1 MRDFLGKFMKKFGH
15 YEVTAELGRGGM
27 GVVYKG
33 WEPSLNRQVA
43 IKCLGEHL
51 LNDKDLVE
59 RFTREAKA
67 TAALNN
73 PNVIQI
79 YFIGEE
85 KGQPFFAM
93 EYIEGQSLDDILN
106 GGNSLSVKH
115 AKNLLKQACLGLAA
129 AHEKDLVHRDIKPA
143 NLMLTKDGKLKI
155 VDFGIARTREYGDKL
170 TNTGEFVGTP
180 GYLSPEVCIGKEVDL
195 RSDIFSLG
203 IVFYEMLAGKVPFEN
218 DSPLGLMLE
227 VVQSDIPDIRA
238 LNKKVDKKTSFI
250 LNKMIAKSPDDRY
263 QSCNEVIR
271 DLGNIIENETI
282 VNIQSNATVVA
293 KTVKPKISEQITLP
307 AIDAITAQNLTPV
320 TGKNSGNGKK
330 WLMAATVFAILGA
343 GAFGYYGGYLPI
355 PRSSSN
361 QQIVTLTDSAYTSPT
376 ESTNSSGPS
385 TSQVQGPNS
394 TSKIKGQG
402 IMVGLSS
409 MFGESSEKD
418 EVNVDDSS
426 QINFPDESLASTE
439 LPSEVEQPLEASFTI
454 ETDSTPNLSA
464 SDPNESSLTTDDIL
478 LSQAGDNSIQT
489 QQVNIPQTSNT
500 QVSDAQAVTLPKQNE
515 LQTLAINTPKQK
527 NIIAEGK
534 TSVPPIIVE
543 SSSRV
548 AQSVQQKP
556 KRHIPKV
563 IPLNKGVVVIAFGDP
578 AVANPIEKILE
589 NQLKAQGIKVMNEQF
604 IPGMRKLLD
613 GGLDLAELKI
623 LIQKNGGQAMVIANI
638 NYVGSQ
644 QLNYAGRSS
653 ELINAQLDVD
663 VYEIKSGDS
672 IGPGFGSKLSY
683 TSLNATDEA
692 TDAVMQ
698 FTDQLTMSIK
708 NKI

>member
-1 MRDFLGKFMKKFGH
+1 MKKFGH

-93 EYIEGQSLDDILN
+93 EYIEGQSLDDILK
-106 GGNSLSVKH
+106 GGNTLTVKH

-143 NLMLTKDGKLKI
+143 NLMLTKDGTLKI

-180 GYLSPEVCIGKEVDL
+180 GYLSPEVCIGKEVDQ

-238 LNKKVDKKTSFI
+238 LNKKVDKKTSYI

-271 DLGNIIENETI
+271 DLGNIIDNETI
-282 VNIQSNATVVA
+282 ANIKSNATVVA
-293 KTVKPKISEQITLP
+293 KTIKPKISEQNTLP
-307 AIDAITAQNLTPV
+307 SIDAITAQNLTPV
-320 TGKNSGNGKK
+320 STQKSGNGKK
-330 WLMAATVFAILGA
+330 WLMAATVFAVLGA
-343 GAFGYYGGYLPI
+343 GAFGYYGGYFPLPKF
-355 PRSSSN
+355 SAN
-361 QQIVTLTDSAYTSPT
+361 QQIVTLTDSANNAPVDASINPLD
-376 ESTNSSGPS
+376 SSAPKAS
-385 TSQVQGPNS
+385 APKSSSN
-394 TSKIKGQG
+394 IKGKG

-409 MFGESSEKD
+409 MFGESDDKD
-418 EVNVDDSS
+418 EATVQDLS
-426 QINFPDESLASTE
+426 QIDFPDESLASTQTPTQEESNSETPVSNVNQALVGTADTIAPLQNNE
-439 LPSEVEQPLEASFTI
+439 LEQDAQNLAAQASQKPSGI
-454 ETDSTPNLSA
+454 
-464 SDPNESSLTTDDIL
+464 
-478 LSQAGDNSIQT
+478 
-489 QQVNIPQTSNT
+489 
-500 QVSDAQAVTLPKQNE
+500 QVSDVQAISLPNQSD
-515 LQTLAINTPKQK
+515 LQALAVNTPTQK
-527 NIIAEGK
+527 TTIAESK
-534 TSVPPIIVE
+534 TAVPPITVE

-548 AQSVQQKP
+548 AKSVQQKP
-556 KRHIPKV
+556 KRHIPKAV
-563 IPLNKGVVVIAFGDP
+563 PLNKGVVVIAFGDP

-589 NQLKAQGIKVMNEQF
+589 SQLKAQGIKVMNEQF
-604 IPGMRKLLD
+604 IPGMRQLLD
-613 GGLDLAELKI
+613 NGLDLAELKK
-623 LIQKNGGQAMVIANI
+623 LIQRNGGQAMVIANV

-663 VYEIKSGDS
+663 AYEIKTGDS
-672 IGPGFGSKLSY
+672 IGSGYGSKLSY
-683 TSLNATDEA
+683 TALNATDEA

-698 FTDQLTMSIK
+698 FTDQLTNSLK

>member
-1 MRDFLGKFMKKFGH
+1 MKKFGH

-93 EYIEGQSLDDILN
+93 EYIEGQSLDDILK

-115 AKNLLKQACLGLAA
+115 AKNLLKQACQGLAA

-143 NLMLTKDGKLKI
+143 NLMLTKDGTLKI

-180 GYLSPEVCIGKEVDL
+180 GYLSPEVCIGKEVDQ

-238 LNKKVDKKTSFI
+238 LNKKVDKKTSYI

-271 DLGNIIENETI
+271 DLGNIIDNETI
-282 VNIQSNATVVA
+282 ANIQSNATVVA

-320 TGKNSGNGKK
+320 PDKKSGSGKK
-330 WLMAATVFAILGA
+330 WLMAATVFAVLGA
-343 GAFGYYGGYLPI
+343 GAFGYYGGYLPV
-355 PRSSSN
+355 PQSSSN
-361 QQIVTLTDSAYTSPT
+361 QQIVKLTDSTDTSPT
-376 ESTNSSGPS
+376 ESTNSSSPS
-385 TSQVQGPNS
+385 TSQVLGPNAN
-394 TSKIKGQG
+394 SKIKGQG

-409 MFGESSEKD
+409 MFGESNEQD
-418 EVNVDDSS
+418 EVTVDESD
-426 QINFPDESLASTE
+426 QINFPEESLASTE
-439 LPSEVEQPLEASFTI
+439 SSTEIEQPQEANFDI
-454 ETDSTPNLSA
+454 ETDSTLSLSTSDTNANLAIDS
-464 SDPNESSLTTDDIL
+464 NQKIDDTL
-478 LSQAGDNSIQT
+478 QAQADDTSVLT
-489 QQVNIPQTSNT
+489 QQPNTPQTSSI
-500 QVSDAQAVTLPKQNE
+500 QVSDVEAITLPKQSE
-515 LQTLAINTPKQK
+515 LQTLAINTPTQK
-527 NIIAEGK
+527 NIIAESK
-534 TSVPPIIVE
+534 TSVPPISVE

-556 KRHIPKV
+556 KRHIPKAV
-563 IPLNKGVVVIAFGDP
+563 PLNKGVVVIAFGDP

-589 NQLKAQGIKVMNEQF
+589 NELKAQGIKVMNEQF
-604 IPGMRKLLD
+604 IPGMRQLLD
-613 GGLDLAELKI
+613 NGLDLAELKS
-623 LIQKNGGQAMVIANI
+623 LIQKNGGQAMVIANV

-663 VYEIKSGDS
+663 AYEIKSGDS
-672 IGPGFGSKLSY
+672 IGSGYGSKLSY
-683 TSLNATDEA
+683 TALNATDEA

-698 FTDQLTMSIK
+698 FTDKLTASIK